1 MIGPNGAGKTTLF
14 RMIVGQDKPDD
25 GTIRIGDTVKLGYV
39 DQSRDTLDGK
49 KTVFEEISGGND
61 MIKLGTPRGAV
72 AAPMS
77 AGSISRA
84 PTSRRRSASSRAASG
99 TACISPRC

>member
-1 MIGPNGAGKTTLF
+1 
-14 RMIVGQDKPDD
+14 MIVGQDKPDN

-49 KTVFEEISGGND
+49 KTVFEEISGGSD
-61 MIKLGTPRGAV
+61 VIKLGQPRGAV

-77 AGSISRA
+77 AGSTSRGR
-84 PTSRRRSASSRAASG
+84 TSRRRSASSPAESA
-99 TACISPRC
+99 TAFISPRC